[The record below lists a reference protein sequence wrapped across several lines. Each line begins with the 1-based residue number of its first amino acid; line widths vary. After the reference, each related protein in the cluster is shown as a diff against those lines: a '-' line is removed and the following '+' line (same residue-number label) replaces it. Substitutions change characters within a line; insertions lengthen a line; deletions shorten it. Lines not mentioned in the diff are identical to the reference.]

1 MDEQHLYARWL
12 DTGVRIAFVLLV
24 ASFVLYLF
32 GILEAVV
39 PPQELARL
47 WDLPVDRYVAATGAP
62 TGWGWL
68 ALLGKGEYLN
78 FVGVAA
84 LAAITIACY
93 ARIVPA
99 LPRLHA
105 ALALIQIAVLLAAA
119 LF

>member
-1 MDEQHLYARWL
+1 MNEQHLYARWL
-12 DTGVRIAFVLLV
+12 DIGTRIAFVMLLLGFC
-24 ASFVLYLF
+24 AYVLEL
-32 GILEAVV
+32 LDPLV
-39 PPQELARL
+39 PHQELTRL
-47 WDLPVDRYVAATGAP
+47 WLLPVDRYVAATGAP

-68 ALLGKGEYLN
+68 ALLGKGDYLN
-78 FVGVAA
+78 FIGIAA
-84 LAAITIACY
+84 LATITIVCY

>member
-1 MDEQHLYARWL
+1 MKEQQLYARWL
-12 DTGVRIAFVLLV
+12 DIGTRIAFVVLLL
-24 ASFVLYLF
+24 SFFAYLL
-32 GILEAVV
+32 GWIDPLV
-39 PPQELARL
+39 PHQELARL
-47 WDLPVDRYVAATGAP
+47 WLLPVDRYVAESGAP

-68 ALLGKGEYLN
+68 GLLGKGDYLN
-78 FVGVAA
+78 FIGVAA
-84 LAAITIACY
+84 LATITIVCY

>member
-1 MDEQHLYARWL
+1 MNEQQLYARWL
-12 DTGVRIAFVLLV
+12 DVGVRIAFALLV
-24 ASFVLYLF
+24 ASFLLYLF

-39 PPQELARL
+39 PPQELVQL
-47 WDLPVDRYVAATGAP
+47 WGLSVDRYVAATGAP

-84 LAAITIACY
+84 LAAISIVCY
-93 ARIVPA
+93 ARIVPV

-105 ALALIQIAVLLAAA
+105 ALAVIQIAVLLAAA
-119 LF
+119 LS